1 MQRPWPHDVWALSN
15 GRHGVPGIGV
25 GMMDVMTQRADI
37 DAAVSGKTVCTIFGE
52 AAQKWADLPALRWKR
67 DGEWQSLDWKGYRAE
82 VAAVATALKALGFG
96 PGQFGLIMARN
107 IPEHVIADLG
117 IVHAGGAAVSVYN
130 TLAPEQVEYLANHSE
145 ASVAFVEDEAFLAK
159 FLQIRSSTPKLR
171 HLILIRGEAPEGVLS
186 WNSVVATGRAAYESD
201 PPAFEAAA
209 RAVGPEDTVGLIYT
223 SGTTGP
229 PKGVVYSH
237 NNIVW
242 TLESARRVL
251 ELHNETLISY
261 LPLAHVAE
269 RFTSQWG
276 SIYNGH
282 EVFLCPDAAEL
293 LPYLLEAKPTAF
305 VGVPRVWEKLMAG
318 INAGIGAEPDEAK
331 RQMAQGALAASM
343 QAYRLRR
350 EGQAVPAEL
359 GAVVERAQPL
369 FMLLRSKVGLDRC
382 HLAVTST
389 APCRPEVHE
398 FWAALG
404 MPLYEVWGM
413 SELTGPATAVP
424 HSEHKAP
431 SIGRAIAGVEVK
443 LAEDGEILVRGG
455 NVMIGYYRD
464 PEKTAET
471 IDSDG
476 WVHSGDIG
484 QLDADGQFRIVD
496 RKKEL
501 IISSAGKN
509 ISPLNLEALAKSS
522 PIIGQAVAIGDGRQ
536 FISVLLVLD
545 PQVAPAWAKAHGIPA
560 GSLAEL
566 ADNPAVVDEVRR
578 ALTQANTHVSRV
590 EQFKRFT
597 ILGTEWSPESEEL
610 TPTMKLKRRVI
621 HSKYQ
626 PQIDAM
632 YANPP
637 GGHSV
642 DPAREG
648 AEAAAV

>member
-1 MQRPWPHDVWALSN
+1 
-15 GRHGVPGIGV
+15 
-25 GMMDVMTQRADI
+25 MDVMTARADI
-37 DAAVSGKTVCTIFGE
+37 DAAVSGKTACTIFAE
-52 AAQKWADLPALRWKR
+52 AAKEHADRPALRWKR
-67 DGEWQSLDWKGYRAE
+67 DGEWQTLDWKGYRAK
-82 VAAVATALKALGFG
+82 VAAVATALKGLGFG

-107 IPEHVIADLG
+107 VPEHVIADLG
-117 IVHAGGAAVSVYN
+117 IVHAGGAAVSLYN
-130 TLAPEQVEYLANHSE
+130 TLAPEQVEYLANHSQ
-145 ASVAFVEDEAFLAK
+145 ATVAFVEDQAFLAK
-159 FLQIRSSTPKLR
+159 FLQIRSATPNLR

-186 WNSVVATGRAAYESD
+186 WDSLVAEGRAAYERD
-201 PPAFEAAA
+201 PAAFEAAA

-251 ELHNETLISY
+251 ELHNEVLVSY

-282 EVFLCPDAAEL
+282 EVYLCPDVAEL

-318 INAGIGAEPDEAK
+318 INAGLGAEPDETR
-331 RQMAQGALAASM
+331 RQMAQGAVAASI
-343 QAYRLRR
+343 QAYKLRR
-350 EGQAVPAEL
+350 DGQPVPAEL
-359 GAVVERAQPL
+359 AAVVERAQPL
-369 FMLLRSKVGLDRC
+369 FTLLRSKVGLDRC

-413 SELTGPATAVP
+413 SELTGPATTVP
-424 HSEHKAP
+424 ISDHRAP
-431 SIGRAIAGVEVK
+431 SVGVPMPGVEAR
-443 LAEDGEILVRGG
+443 LGEDGELLIRGG
-455 NVMIGYYRD
+455 NVMVGYYRD

-471 IDSDG
+471 IDKDG
-476 WVHSGDIG
+476 WVHSGDIA
-484 QLDADGQFRIVD
+484 QLGPDGHYRIVD

-501 IISSAGKN
+501 IITSSGKN
-509 ISPLNLEALAKSS
+509 ISPANLEAVAKSS
-522 PIIGQAVAIGDGRQ
+522 PIIGQAVAIGDGHS
-536 FISVLLVLD
+536 FITVLVVLD
-545 PQVAPAWAKAHGIPA
+545 PQVAPMWAKAHGIE
-560 GSLAEL
+560 SSSMAEL
-566 ADNPAVVDEVRR
+566 SEHPSTIAEVRR
-578 ALTQANTHVSRV
+578 ALTVANTHLSRI

-597 ILGTEWSPESEEL
+597 ILPAEWSPESEEL

-621 HSKYQ
+621 HTKYKDEV
-626 PQIDAM
+626 DAM
-632 YANPP
+632 YADPP

-642 DPAREG
+642 D
-648 AEAAAV
+648 AEHNGSAA

>member
-1 MQRPWPHDVWALSN
+1 
-15 GRHGVPGIGV
+15 
-25 GMMDVMTQRADI
+25 MTQRADI
-37 DAAVSGKTVCTIFGE
+37 DAAVSGKTVCTIFGD
-52 AAQKWADLPALRWKR
+52 AAKKWADLPALRWKR
-67 DGEWQSLDWKGYRAE
+67 DGEWHSLDWKGYRAE
-82 VAAVATALKALGFG
+82 VAAVTVALRGLGFG

-145 ASVAFVEDEAFLAK
+145 ASVAFVEDEAYLAK

-186 WNSVVATGRAAYESD
+186 WDSLVAEGRAAYARD
-201 PPAFEAAA
+201 PGAFEAAS

-223 SGTTGP
+223 SGTTGA

-251 ELHNETLISY
+251 ELHNETLVSY

-282 EVFLCPDAAEL
+282 EVYLCPDVAEL

-318 INAGIGAEPDEAK
+318 VNAGIGAEPDEAK
-331 RQMAQGALAASM
+331 RQMAQGALAASI
-343 QAYRLRR
+343 QAYKLKRD
-350 EGQAVPAEL
+350 GQPVPDEL
-359 GAVVERAQPL
+359 ASVVERAQPL
-369 FMLLRSKVGLDRC
+369 FMLLRSKIGLDRC
-382 HLAVTST
+382 HLAITST

-404 MPLYEVWGM
+404 MLLYEVWGM
-413 SELTGPATAVP
+413 SELTGPATTVP
-424 HSEHKAP
+424 INDHRAP
-431 SIGRAIAGVEVK
+431 SVGVPMPGVEAR
-443 LAEDGEILVRGG
+443 LGDDGELLIRGG
-455 NVMIGYYRD
+455 NVMVGYYRD
-464 PEKTAET
+464 PEKTAEA

-476 WVHSGDIG
+476 WVHSGDIAELG
-484 QLDADGQFRIVD
+484 RDGHYRIID

-501 IISSAGKN
+501 IITSSGKN
-509 ISPLNLEALAKSS
+509 ISPANLEAVAKSS
-522 PIIGQAVAIGDGRQ
+522 PIIGQAVAIGDGHS
-536 FISVLLVLD
+536 FITVLVVLD
-545 PQVAPAWAKAHGIPA
+545 PQVAPMWGKAHGIA
-560 GSLAEL
+560 SSSMSELAEHPSTI
-566 ADNPAVVDEVRR
+566 AEVRR
-578 ALTQANTHVSRV
+578 ALTIANTHLSRI

-597 ILGTEWSPESEEL
+597 ILPDEWSPESEEL

-621 HSKYQ
+621 HTKYKSQ
-626 PQIDAM
+626 VDAM
-632 YANPP
+632 YADPP

-642 DPAREG
+642 DDSHNGSAPTG
-648 AEAAAV
+648 

>member
-1 MQRPWPHDVWALSN
+1 
-15 GRHGVPGIGV
+15 
-25 GMMDVMTQRADI
+25 MDVMTQRADI
-37 DAAVSGKTVCTIFGE
+37 DATVSGKTVTTIFGE
-52 AAQKWADLPALRWKR
+52 AVKKWGGRPALRWKR
-67 DGEWQSLDWKGYRAE
+67 DGEWQSLDWNGYRAE
-82 VAAVATALKALGFG
+82 VAAVAMALKGLGFG

-107 IPEHVIADLG
+107 VPEHVIADLG

-145 ASVAFVEDEAFLAK
+145 ATVAFVEDEAFLAK
-159 FLQIRSSTPKLR
+159 FLQIRAATPHLR
-171 HLILIRGEAPEGVLS
+171 HLILIRGKAPEGVLS
-186 WNSVVATGRAAYESD
+186 WDSVVAEGRAAFERD
-201 PPAFEAAA
+201 PAAFETSA

-251 ELHNETLISY
+251 ELHNETLVSY

-282 EVFLCPDAAEL
+282 EVYLCPDPNEL
-293 LPYLLEAKPTAF
+293 LAYLLEAKPTAF

-318 INAGIGAEPDEAK
+318 INAGIGAEPDETK
-331 RQMAQGALAASM
+331 RQMAQGAVAASI
-343 QAYRLRR
+343 QAYKLKRD
-350 EGQAVPAEL
+350 GQPVPEEL
-359 GAVVERAQPL
+359 ASVVERAQPL

-413 SELTGPATAVP
+413 SELTGPATTVP
-424 HSEHKAP
+424 IKDHRAP
-431 SIGRAIAGVEVK
+431 SVGVPMPGVEAR
-443 LAEDGEILVRGG
+443 LGEDGELLIRGG
-455 NVMIGYYRD
+455 NVMVGYYRD
-464 PEKTAET
+464 PEKTADT
-471 IDSDG
+471 IDKDG
-476 WVHSGDIG
+476 WVHSGDIAQQG
-484 QLDADGQFRIVD
+484 PDGHFRIVD

-501 IISSAGKN
+501 IITSSGKN
-509 ISPLNLEALAKSS
+509 ISPANLEAVAKSS
-522 PIIGQAVAIGDGRQ
+522 PIIGQAVAIGDGHS
-536 FISVLLVLD
+536 FITVLVVLD
-545 PQVAPAWAKAHGIPA
+545 PQVAPMWAKAHGINSI
-560 GSLAEL
+560 SLAEL
-566 ADNPAVVDEVRR
+566 SEHPSTIAEVRR
-578 ALTQANTHVSRV
+578 ALTVANTHLSRI

-597 ILGTEWSPESEEL
+597 ILPTEWSPESEEL

-621 HSKYQ
+621 HTKYKDQ
-626 PQIDAM
+626 VDAM
-632 YANPP
+632 YADPP

-642 DPAREG
+642 
-648 AEAAAV
+648 EADHNGSVAKG